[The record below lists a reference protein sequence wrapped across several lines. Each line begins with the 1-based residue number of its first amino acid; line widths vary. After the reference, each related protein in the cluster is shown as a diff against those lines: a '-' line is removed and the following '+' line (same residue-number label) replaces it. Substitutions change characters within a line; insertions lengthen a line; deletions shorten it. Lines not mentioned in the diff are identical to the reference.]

1 MMWWY
6 THVKKRISNIWFCS
20 WWNVTL
26 AEVDT
31 NRWYNWCCSWRNES
45 MINPQKSPHTATTNK
60 PQQVL
65 KTMGPTLSVCHTS
78 VSLFK
83 IIFCLYFA
91 HLKIPLRSF
100 YHMPKELFWPL
111 GLVSIFSF
119 CSQELEWWSAVSEK
133 LMCDWCL
140 TPPSCFDSL
149 RLFVVPART
158 FLQLL
163 PPGHKRNGVSWRMP
177 RLGGTVIN
185 VWRHTPVDL
194 GWWHRG
200 PRPSCPPQRQQR
212 PAEASTGEH
221 PCAPHL
227 SEPHNITLSI
237 FKKGKYNCKYKYT
250 KTESLTGEYCAP
262 HLSDPHNNT
271 LSIFKKVNTI
281 AKNRKYN
288 EIQIHKDFI

>member
-1 MMWWY
+1 MKCHSCRGWY
-6 THVKKRISNIWFCS
+6 K
-20 WWNVTL
+20 
-26 AEVDT
+26 
-31 NRWYNWCCSWRNES
+31 S
-45 MINPQKSPHTATTNK
+45 MISLVLLLKRWDKSPYTPATNN

-65 KTMGPTLSVCHTS
+65 NTMSPTLSVGHIS

-83 IIFCLYFA
+83 IIFLSDFS
-91 HLKIPLRSF
+91 HHKTPLRLKESP
-100 YHMPKELFWPL
+100 YHLPKLLFWPL
-111 GLVSIFSF
+111 GFVSIFSF
-119 CSQELEWWSAVSEK
+119 CSQELEWWSVVSER
-133 LMCDWCL
+133 LMCDWCS
-140 TPPSCFDSL
+140 TPPSCFDSF

-227 SEPHNITLSI
+227 SEPHSVTLTI
-237 FKKGKYNCKYKYT
+237 FKKG
-250 KTESLTGEYCAP
+250 
-262 HLSDPHNNT
+262 
-271 LSIFKKVNTI
+271 I
-281 AKNRKYN
+281 
-288 EIQIHKDFI
+288 